1 MTDLEL
7 RKAASGIEAQFR
19 DKTIP
24 DEEIILQIK
33 KIPELVHTKC
43 LSGSNL
49 FLDAVLGGRFP
60 VAMALS
66 DMGAD
71 IHWTNEASRIH
82 GNALNVAHTPQQAEQ
97 LLALGLEI
105 ERNLLF
111 SKPIENPAIVAA
123 EHNDAPMLLYWLA
136 KQKELF
142 ADDGEYIQALYYAAM
157 EMVSMMNQY
166 NMLSCVIADDELFSI
181 LKNIYSKVDNVS
193 SIRLY
198 LRALGNIG
206 DKSLDAGK
214 KGAAQDIERKE
225 KGIVFRKINCRLWG
239 SYLGKGD
246 CLSGQVNEKF

>member
-7 RKAASGIEAQFR
+7 RKKASEIVAQFR

-33 KIPELVHTKC
+33 EIPELVHTKC

-49 FLDAVLGGRFP
+49 FLDAVLENRFS
-60 VAMALS
+60 VAIALS

-71 IHWTNEASRIH
+71 IHWTNEASMIH
-82 GNALNVAHTPQQAEQ
+82 GNALNVAHTPQQADQ
-97 LLALGLEI
+97 LLALGVEI

-111 SKPIENPAIVAA
+111 SNPIENPAIVAA
-123 EHNDAPMLLYWLA
+123 EHNDTAMLLYWLA

-142 ADDGEYIQALYYAAM
+142 ADDAEYVGELYYAAIK
-157 EMVSMMNQY
+157 MVSMMNQY
-166 NMLSCVIADDELFSI
+166 NMLSCVIADDELFGI

-214 KGAAQDIERKE
+214 KELRKTLNA
-225 KGIVFRKINCRLWG
+225 RK
-239 SYLGKGD
+239 KE
-246 CLSGQVNEKF
+246 LSSAK